1 MRERIIKIISDITE
15 NDDIKNNSQID
26 LLDEVLDSLSFM
38 ELVANLEEE
47 FNIEIELSQVKSDVW
62 RNVDSIVQMVNNY
75 LKE

>member
-1 MRERIIKIISDITE
+1 MRDRIIQIICDITE

-26 LLDEVLDSLSFM
+26 ILEEVLDSLSFM
-38 ELVANLEEE
+38 ELVASLEEE
-47 FNIEIELSQVKSDVW
+47 FNIEIELSQVKSEVW

>member
-1 MRERIIKIISDITE
+1 MRDRIIQIISNITE
-15 NDDIKNNSQID
+15 NDDIKKNTQID

-38 ELVANLEEE
+38 ELVAGLEEE

-62 RNVDSIVQMVNNY
+62 RNVDSIVKMVNNY

>member
-1 MRERIIKIISDITE
+1 MRDRIIKIISDITE